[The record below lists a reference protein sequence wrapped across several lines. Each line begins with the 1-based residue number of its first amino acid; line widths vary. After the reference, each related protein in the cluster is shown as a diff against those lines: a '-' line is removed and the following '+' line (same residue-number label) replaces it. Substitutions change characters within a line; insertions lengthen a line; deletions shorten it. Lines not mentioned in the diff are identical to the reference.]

1 MNALGS
7 RRWWALGALALSL
20 LVVGLDGT
28 VLSVALPT
36 LATRLHASTGQLQWF
51 IDAYLLVLAAALLPA
66 GLLGD
71 RFGRKK
77 LLLGA
82 LAVFGISSAACAY
95 AGSAGELIAARAALG
110 LSAAFL
116 MPLSMAVLP
125 VLFEPRERARAL
137 GIWVTASAASFPIG
151 PIVGGWLLDRFWWGS
166 VFLINLPVVVLGLV
180 AVAALVPES
189 RNPHGQRL
197 DVLGAITSSLGLAG
211 VTYGFIEAGEKGWG
225 DALALAALAGG
236 AVVLAL
242 FALRQRAVSRRPD
255 GQPLVDLELFRSRAF
270 TWGAVLATV
279 ITFSLFGLL
288 FAMPQYFQAIE
299 GADAL
304 GTGLRLL
311 PVIGGLL
318 VGSRLGDRIARRA
331 GAKVTVA
338 SGLTLLAAGLFAGA
352 TTGASSGYGLA
363 AAWMTVAGAG
373 VGIGLPA
380 AMDAALGALSTDRSG
395 VGSGL
400 IQACR
405 QVGSVIGV
413 AVLGTVL
420 NSSYRGGLDLAGVPP
435 QVAATVRESVSAG
448 VAAAERL
455 GSADLLDL
463 VRGAFVH
470 GMDAMLVVCGIV
482 MAVGV
487 VLAMLLLPARPEPVV
502 PPLDARAESEHEIH
516 A

>member
-51 IDAYLLVLAAALLPA
+51 VDAYLLVLSAALLPA

-82 LAVFGISSAACAY
+82 LAVFGASSVACAY
-95 AGSAGELIAARAALG
+95 AGSAGVLIGARAALG

-116 MPLSMAVLP
+116 IPLSMAVLP
-125 VLFEPRERARAL
+125 VLFEPKERSRAL
-137 GIWVTASAASFPIG
+137 SVWVTASAASFPIG

-166 VFLINLPVVVLGLV
+166 VFLINVPVIVLALV

-189 RNPHGQRL
+189 RNPRAQRL
-197 DVLGAITSSLGLAG
+197 DVPGALTSSLGLAG
-211 VTYGFIEAGEKGWG
+211 VTYGLIEAGEKGWG
-225 DALALAALAGG
+225 DPVALAALVAG
-236 AVVLAL
+236 AVVLAG
-242 FALRQRAVSRRPD
+242 FALSQLGASRRRD
-255 GQPLVDLELFRSRAF
+255 GQPLVDLGLFRSRGF
-270 TWGAVLATV
+270 TWGTTLATV
-279 ITFSLFGLL
+279 ISFSLFGLL
-288 FAMPQYFQAIE
+288 FAMPQYFQAIG
-299 GADAL
+299 GAGAL
-304 GTGLRLL
+304 GTGVRLL

-338 SGLTLLAAGLFAGA
+338 SGLALMAGGLFAGA
-352 TTGASSGYGLA
+352 TTGAASGYELA
-363 AAWMTVAGAG
+363 AAWMSVVGAG
-373 VGIGLPA
+373 VGIGLPT
-380 AMDAALGALSTDRSG
+380 AMDAALGALSTERSG

-405 QVGSVIGV
+405 QVGSAIGV
-413 AVLGTVL
+413 AVLGTVV
-420 NSSYRGGLDLAGVPP
+420 NSSYRGALDLAGLPA
-435 QVAATVRESVSAG
+435 QAAATVRQSVSAG
-448 VAAAERL
+448 VAVAGQL
-455 GSADLLDL
+455 GSPPLLDV

-470 GMDAMLVVCGIV
+470 GMDAMLLVCGIV
-482 MAVGV
+482 TAVGV
-487 VLAMLLLPARPEPVV
+487 ALAVLLLPARPGPVV
-502 PPLDARAESEHEIH
+502 GPVGARAESEHEIH